1 MRRYPAGTVLAAGAL
16 VWRVKGGE
24 LQVLAVHRP
33 RYDDWSWP
41 KGKLDKGETLPGCA
55 VREVAEETGKEVILG
70 QPLPTLR
77 YEVSGGRT
85 KVVRYWAA
93 QVAPKSSKALLGRP
107 RVKDAS
113 KNEIDTKRWLTIDEA
128 RRLITFSADL
138 VPLERLVQLHEKGR
152 LDTTALVIARHARAR
167 RRQAWTGKDLKRP
180 LTKGGAVRALALRPL
195 FAAYGCTRVDS
206 SPATRTL
213 ATVKPYAKAI
223 GTKVKELPP
232 LTEEA
237 HASNPLGTAT
247 IMTSLLGKHVNRVV
261 CVHRPTL
268 PTVIEMVRKATR
280 HYTEGTL
287 PTKNPYLPAG
297 GVLVAH
303 VIQTERGPRVVSV
316 ERHLLKPEA

>member
-1 MRRYPAGTVLAAGAL
+1 MNFEWMKEGIGYAASLIIL
-16 VWRVKGGE
+16 V
-24 LQVLAVHRP
+24 
-33 RYDDWSWP
+33 S
-41 KGKLDKGETLPGCA
+41 
-55 VREVAEETGKEVILG
+55 
-70 QPLPTLR
+70 
-77 YEVSGGRT
+77 
-85 KVVRYWAA
+85 
-93 QVAPKSSKALLGRP
+93 LLMTNVFR
-107 RVKDAS
+107 
-113 KNEIDTKRWLTIDEA
+113 L
-128 RRLITFSADL
+128 RLINGIGS
-138 VPLERLVQLHEKGR
+138 V
-152 LDTTALVIARHARAR
+152 
-167 RRQAWTGKDLKRP
+167 
-180 LTKGGAVRALALRPL
+180 L